1 MTFEVSKALG
11 QQVLRHPDQPGRQLV
26 EASWAGEQ
34 FADDEQVPTIAI
46 GVGATAAGI
55 RSVWLAL
62 LVGLGAWLAFS
73 ATTLLQHNAF
83 EQKPRELTAINA
95 GYQLA
100 LFLAMSL
107 VLGLF

>member
-1 MTFEVSKALG
+1 MTGIGPEQSRRVRTPNMIQLLVANALTALG
-11 QQVLRHPDQPGRQLV
+11 L
-26 EASWAGEQ
+26 A
-34 FADDEQVPTIAI
+34 IAI